1 MEYFEIK
8 KEMLSVLPAK
18 YEARVNEILDAI
30 PLKDIV
36 LVKSTRNEV
45 TFLSYFD
52 KQKFYKGREVLDENI
67 ETLHGNYTNRNAID
81 LSKLGISSTVSPINI
96 TTDVVILL
104 KTFLIKENNGTE
116 VKKIIYIYK
125 KEDKII

>member
-8 KEMLSVLPAK
+8 KEMLSVLPEK

-96 TTDVVILL
+96 LSDVVILL